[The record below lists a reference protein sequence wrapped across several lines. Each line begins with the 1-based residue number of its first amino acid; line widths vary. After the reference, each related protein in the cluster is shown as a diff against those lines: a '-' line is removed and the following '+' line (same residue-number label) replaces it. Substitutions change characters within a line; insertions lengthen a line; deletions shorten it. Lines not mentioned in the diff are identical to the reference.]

1 MWYIN
6 CSLPVTNCHHLSIYI
21 HIDID
26 HLSPWHVG
34 CGTYETRK
42 KIAGRSPQPGSPR
55 RAADEVTAE
64 PGGRYRITCRLQ
76 GLEEMWRGNPWR
88 ILENDVEWMWLLDF
102 AKENK
107 VCLIFRS
114 CKCVFFVG
122 KSMFGKFLDDEWICW
137 MCRYLLML
145 IFHTVSMKISL
156 CSRNGKS
163 AGLCLFL
170 PLEAN
175 PRNTTTRFAP
185 LRMPNRGM
193 CLAFKLF
200 LDFFF
205 CVSLVAGW
213 SKVDVFGNVIDV
225 DHGFQEIY
233 QDPPSMPFFPSWF
246 PKNFPRSDPLK

>member
-205 CVSLVAGW
+205 FV
-213 SKVDVFGNVIDV
+213 
-225 DHGFQEIY
+225 
-233 QDPPSMPFFPSWF
+233 
-246 PKNFPRSDPLK
+246 